1 MPFCALSPDCL
12 LPSSVCCEL
21 ALCPIPL
28 LLEGSEPS
36 VLSSTPSLVVCAFET
51 ELLCFDRAYTF
62 GAPMGQ
68 YIAVLSY
75 RCRLC
80 LRPHHGAVVLQPRT
94 RVTPDRERASPG
106 IFIVLSLTCREVE
119 ALSKVHAAW
128 HWHSREPATY
138 NGRNTPASLFI
149 FIIPTTMA
157 TPKALRSFTPFI
169 CQSCR
174 QHIKPKT
181 FRSFVTSS
189 KRRAEADSLGSFL
202 DQAGTQSSNNRA
214 RNGNRPVKS
223 ASSYMLDAFDR
234 DPGEIWGEQAGEN
247 MDFDDEQPPH
257 RLHVYAT
264 KHNTHITLVQ
274 PQKSAAKTASS
285 RISGTSASSTEQKK
299 QVDTLLSISSG
310 NIGFRKAG
318 RGSYDAAFQL
328 AAFALK
334 QMQERGMLRD
344 LKKLEVVLRGF
355 GAGREAV
362 TKALLG
368 VEGRH
373 IRQTIVGVKD
383 ATRLKQGGPRSKK
396 PRRLG

>member
-1 MPFCALSPDCL
+1 M
-12 LPSSVCCEL
+12 
-21 ALCPIPL
+21 
-28 LLEGSEPS
+28 
-36 VLSSTPSLVVCAFET
+36 
-51 ELLCFDRAYTF
+51 
-62 GAPMGQ
+62 
-68 YIAVLSY
+68 
-75 RCRLC
+75 
-80 LRPHHGAVVLQPRT
+80 
-94 RVTPDRERASPG
+94 
-106 IFIVLSLTCREVE
+106 
-119 ALSKVHAAW
+119 AA
-128 HWHSREPATY
+128 
-138 NGRNTPASLFI
+138 
-149 FIIPTTMA
+149 
-157 TPKALRSFTPFI
+157 PKALRFFAPFV

-174 QHIKPKT
+174 QHVRPNIV
-181 FRSFVTSS
+181 RSFTASAQ
-189 KRRAEADSLGSFL
+189 RRADTDALSSLLDSTTTQSGRRARPTKSVGSFMVDAFER
-202 DQAGTQSSNNRA
+202 DQAELWREG
-214 RNGNRPVKS
+214 
-223 ASSYMLDAFDR
+223 ASENLDFQ
-234 DPGEIWGEQAGEN
+234 E
-247 MDFDDEQPPH
+247 DEPPH

-299 QVDTLLSISSG
+299 MVDTLLSISSG

-344 LKKLEVVLRGF
+344 LKSLEVVLRGF

-368 VEGRH
+368 VEGRN
-373 IRQTIVGVKD
+373 IRHTIKSVKD